1 MPLYLSNRSEFP
13 LDITDRCIFMVST
26 MSTLNHI
33 AVNVTVFALLGQQ
46 ATGLDA

>member
-26 MSTLNHI
+26 MSNLNHI
-33 AVNVTVFALLGQQ
+33 AVNVTVFALLGQ
-46 ATGLDA
+46 